1 MEKMDTV
8 KVVEAL
14 KEDFDKYDMTDVAEY
29 NKPDFENDT
38 IMVLKAK
45 LENFKRIGVPQK
57 EKGE

>member
-45 LENFKRIGVPQK
+45 LENFKHIGVPQK